1 MKLYSAPQA
10 PNPRRVLMVMAEKG
24 ITDIDVINVDL
35 MKGDNLSAEFRA
47 RNPLCKVPVLELDDG
62 TCISE
67 SAAIICYLE
76 SLYPQPPLLGSMPAE
91 KAIIDMWDRRLENSF
106 MQPVGFCFQHG
117 TGFFKDRMN
126 VVPAWGEESMLQA
139 QKFLP
144 VLEQQ
149 LQQHPFIAGEH
160 FSVADI
166 TALCTL
172 EFARVIKLRA
182 GDEYP
187 AIQRW
192 YSAMQ
197 QRPSYNA

>member
-1 MKLYSAPQA
+1 MKLFSAPQA
-10 PNPRRVLMVMAEKG
+10 PNPRRVVMVMAEKG

-67 SAAIICYLE
+67 SAAIIRYLE

-144 VLEQQ
+144 
-149 LQQHPFIAGEH
+149 PAG
-160 FSVADI
+160 AAI
-166 TALCTL
+166 TAASLYCRRTFFGGRYYGAL
-172 EFARVIKLRA
+172 YA
-182 GDEYP
+182 GICP
-187 AIQRW
+187 RNQTAGG
-192 YSAMQ
+192 
-197 QRPSYNA
+197 